1 MTKGGCKANENGCE
15 FQEAQ
20 NLCKTVFGYP
30 ISGYVFEPTNL
41 EVNNAVLKAAKDAL
55 GGIYI
60 FWIGVSNG
68 DFRLGNT
75 GYGVSSPGIENQKEF
90 FLKDQHAQRKLLNFE
105 N

>member
-1 MTKGGCKANENGCE
+1 MTKGGCKAKENGCE

-20 NLCKTVFGYP
+20 NLCKSVFGSG
-30 ISGYVFEPTNL
+30 INGYVFEPTTL

-55 GGIYI
+55 GGVYI

-75 GYGVSSPGIENQKEF
+75 GYGVSSPDIENQNDF
-90 FLKDQHAQRKLLNFE
+90 CLKINMPKGNY
-105 N
+105 

>member
-1 MTKGGCKANENGCE
+1 MTKGGCKAKENGCE

-20 NLCKTVFGYP
+20 NLCKSVFGSG
-30 ISGYVFEPTNL
+30 INGYVFEPTTL

-55 GGIYI
+55 GGVYI

-75 GYGVSSPGIENQKEF
+75 GYGVSSPDIENQKDF
-90 FLKDQHAQRKLLNFE
+90 CLKINMPKGNC
-105 N
+105 